1 MTILE
6 LIQKTTVFFEKKQVD
21 EPRLQIELLLAHVL
35 GIKRIQLYL
44 QFERHL
50 TDRELEPLRE
60 MVRRRAEREP
70 LQYILGKTEFYG
82 LEFKTDRRAL
92 IPRRETEHLV
102 ETVLGFFPDKN
113 ASLDAIDLGTGS
125 GALAVALAI
134 HLPESRWTATD
145 ASADALALA
154 RENAAAHGL
163 DGRIRW
169 VKGSWWEALDAA
181 EKFDLIVSNPPY
193 VKSADIPHL
202 APELLDHEPGKAL
215 DGGPD
220 GLDAYRALLLKAA
233 QHAKSGTR
241 LAMEIGFD
249 QAADLGGLLAKHGW
263 RVDACIKDLQGHDRV
278 VAATQQNP
286 EAGSQQPE

>member
-6 LIQKTTVFFEKKQVD
+6 LIQKTTAFFEKKQVD

-44 QFERHL
+44 QFERQL
-50 TDRELEPLRE
+50 TDKDLEPLRE

-70 LQYILGKTEFYG
+70 LQYILGGTEFYG

-113 ASLDAIDLGTGS
+113 VALNAIDLGTGS
-125 GALAVALAI
+125 GALAVTLAI
-134 HLPESRWTATD
+134 HLPNSRWIATD
-145 ASADALALA
+145 ASPDALALA
-154 RENAAAHGL
+154 RENAANHRL
-163 DGRIRW
+163 DDRIGW
-169 VKGSWWEALDAA
+169 VQGSWWEGIE
-181 EKFDLIVSNPPY
+181 EKFDLIISNPPY

-202 APELLDHEPGKAL
+202 APELLDHEPAKAL

-220 GLDAYRALLLKAA
+220 GLDAYRALLAGAA
-233 QHAKSGTR
+233 QHARPGAR
-241 LAMEIGFD
+241 LALEIGFD
-249 QAADLGGLLAKHGW
+249 QACGLHDLLPANGW
-263 RVDACIKDLQGHDRV
+263 RMDACIKDLQGHDRV
-278 VAATQQNP
+278 VAATRQNP
-286 EAGSQQPE
+286 